1 MAKAKVARKSTWVD
15 MTPFVDVA
23 FLLLTFF
30 MLATKFKPAEVIQ
43 IDTPTSTAQIAIP
56 DNTIQISVDKE
67 GRVFLGFDGPKTRKK
82 TLDGIASKYK
92 LSFTA
97 AEYASFEGLDQFGVP
112 ITQLKDFLDKTPD
125 QQKQLVVKTVTGIPV
140 DTGVAAKTRDF
151 YDWVRE
157 ARLANPKAVIAIK
170 GDRSA
175 KIPVFNKI
183 IRVLQDQD
191 ANRFNL
197 ITGMVSG
204 PQQ

>member
-56 DNTIQISVDKE
+56 DNTIQISVDPT

-82 TLDGIASKYK
+82 ALDGIASKYK
-92 LSFTA
+92 MSFTP
-97 AEYASFEGLDQFGVP
+97 AEYASFESLDQFGVP
-112 ITQLKDFLDKTPD
+112 ISELKQFLDRTPD
-125 QQKQLVVKTVTGIPV
+125 QQKAMIAKIVPGIPV
-140 DTGVAAKTRDF
+140 DTGDAAKTRDF

-157 ARLANPKAVIAIK
+157 ARLANPKAVLAIK
-170 GDRSA
+170 GDRNA

-183 IRVLQDQD
+183 IKVLQDQD

-197 ITGMVSG
+197 ITGMESG
-204 PQQ
+204 SQQ